1 MSHRASP
8 KPAWSSSTRK
18 RSRARKTTLW
28 KCGIDRECMT
38 HGILFLLIQVKAR
51 QNLPVAS
58 DRHFSKQRAQQRR
71 ELRSMQPGRRAFA
84 VGKVLE

>member
-1 MSHRASP
+1 
-8 KPAWSSSTRK
+8 
-18 RSRARKTTLW
+18 
-28 KCGIDRECMT
+28 MT